1 MYCGLS
7 TASEVFLY
15 FTAQLQ
21 SCLCKYNVF
30 VFIYRQQGVVDCHQL
45 LQPSCDDLSVYWYQL
60 PFVTNF
66 SGKLVIKSV
75 KC

>member
-30 VFIYRQQGVVDCHQL
+30 VFIYLQQRVVLYL
-45 LQPSCDDLSVYWYQL
+45 LPESM
-60 PFVTNF
+60 FN
-66 SGKLVIKSV
+66 I
-75 KC
+75 